1 MKRFISLRSLVLVGA
16 VAAGFLTIFLLT
28 RYMNLREMQM
38 AAALRDKLAREGF
51 TTMAVAER
59 EIAPGMN
66 VTTKDVKTAP
76 WPKKVVLKGAFHD
89 SKNVVGRAA
98 ARRILAGEPILES
111 HLIPKG
117 GGTGL
122 AAIIPKGKRAVA
134 VRVNEIIGV
143 AGFIKPGDL
152 VDVIV
157 TMEPKKGVGVITKTV
172 LQRVPVLA
180 VGQEITRENG
190 KNGKPKRVSAVTLLV
205 DPADAEK
212 LALASRN
219 DIQLAMRN
227 TFDKSPVITKGSTPV
242 RLIGWSSPRP
252 KPEVKLAAASHSPA
266 APLPPPITVELIRG
280 ATRGLEHF

>member
-1 MKRFISLRSLVLVGA
+1 MKRIFSLKTFMFVGG
-16 VAAGFLTIFLLT
+16 VAAAFLTVFMMT
-28 RYMNLREMQM
+28 RYLNLRESQM
-38 AAALRDKLAREGF
+38 SAALRAKLAREGF
-51 TTMAVAER
+51 TTLAVAEL
-59 EIAPGMN
+59 EIAPGMT
-66 VTTKDVKTAP
+66 VTSKDVKIAP
-76 WPKKVVLKGAFHD
+76 WPKKAVIKGAFHD
-89 SKNVVGRAA
+89 SKKVVGRAA
-98 ARRILAGEPILES
+98 ARRILAGEPILEG

-122 AAIIPKGKRAVA
+122 AAIIPKGRRAVA

-157 TMEPKKGVGVITKTV
+157 TMEPMKGEGVITKTV

-190 KNGKPKRVSAVTLLV
+190 KPKRVSAVTLLV
-205 DPADAEK
+205 GPADAEK

-227 TFDKSPVITKGSTPV
+227 TLDQSPVVTKGSTPI
-242 RLIGWSSPRP
+242 RLVGWTAP
-252 KPEVKLAAASHSPA
+252 KPKPKVEPASGPS
-266 APLPPPITVELIRG
+266 LPPPVTVELIRG
-280 ATRGLEHF
+280 STRGIEHF

>member
-1 MKRFISLRSLVLVGA
+1 MGRFINLRVLVLVGA
-16 VAAGFLTIFLLT
+16 VTAGFLTIFLMT
-28 RYMNLREMQM
+28 RYMNLRESQM
-38 AAALRDKLAREGF
+38 SAALRAKLAREGF
-51 TTMAVAER
+51 TTLAVAER
-59 EIAPGMN
+59 EIAPGMDI
-66 VTTKDVKTAP
+66 TGKDVKTFP
-76 WPKKVVLKGAFHD
+76 WPKKAVPKNPFPD

-98 ARRILAGEPILES
+98 ARRILAGEPIMEG
-111 HLIPKG
+111 HLVPKG

-122 AAIIPKGKRAVA
+122 AAIIPKGRRAVA

-157 TMEPKKGVGVITKTV
+157 TMEPMKGEGVITKTV

-190 KNGKPKRVSAVTLLV
+190 KPKRVSAVTLLV
-205 DPADAEK
+205 GPADAEK

-227 TFDKSPVITKGSTPV
+227 TLDKATVFTKGATGV
-242 RLIGWSSPRP
+242 HLIGWRSPSP
-252 KPEVKLAAASHSPA
+252 KPKVEPAS
-266 APLPPPITVELIRG
+266 APSLPPPVTVELIRG
-280 ATRGLEHF
+280 STRGLEHF

>member
-1 MKRFISLRSLVLVGA
+1 MGRFINLRVLVLVGA
-16 VAAGFLTIFLLT
+16 VAAGFLTIFLMT
-28 RYMNLREMQM
+28 RYMNLRESQM
-38 AAALRDKLAREGF
+38 SAALRDKLAREGF
-51 TTMAVAER
+51 TTLAVAEV
-59 EIAPGMN
+59 EIAPGMI
-66 VTTKDVKTAP
+66 VTTSDVKTAP
-76 WPKKVVLKGAFHD
+76 WPKKALLKGAFQD
-89 SKNVVGRAA
+89 SKKVVGRAA
-98 ARRILAGEPILES
+98 ARRILAGEPILEG

-122 AAIIPKGKRAVA
+122 AAIIPKGQRAVA

-157 TMEPKKGVGVITKTV
+157 TMEPIKGEGVITKTV

-190 KNGKPKRVSAVTLLV
+190 KPKRVSAVTLLV
-205 DPADAEK
+205 GPADAEK

-227 TFDKSPVITKGSTPV
+227 TLDQSPVNTKGSTPV
-242 RLIGWSSPRP
+242 RLIGWTPP
-252 KPEVKLAAASHSPA
+252 KPKPKVEPASAAS
-266 APLPPPITVELIRG
+266 LPPPVTVELIRG
-280 ATRGLEHF
+280 STRGLEHF

>member
-1 MKRFISLRSLVLVGA
+1 MKRIFSLKTFMFVGG
-16 VAAGFLTIFLLT
+16 VAAAFLTVFMMT
-28 RYMNLREMQM
+28 RYLNLRESQI

-51 TTMAVAER
+51 TTLAVAEL
-59 EIAPGMN
+59 EIAPGMT
-66 VTTKDVKTAP
+66 VTSKDVKIAP
-76 WPKKVVLKGAFHD
+76 WPKKAVLKGAFHD

-98 ARRILAGEPILES
+98 ARRIIAGEPILEG

-122 AAIIPKGKRAVA
+122 AAIIPKGRRAVA

-157 TMEPKKGVGVITKTV
+157 TMEPMKGEGVITKTV

-190 KNGKPKRVSAVTLLV
+190 RPNHASAVTLWV
-205 DPADAEK
+205 GPADAEK

-227 TFDKSPVITKGSTPV
+227 TLDASPVITKGSTPV
-242 RLIGWSSPRP
+242 RLVGWTPP
-252 KPEVKLAAASHSPA
+252 KPKPKVEPASGPS
-266 APLPPPITVELIRG
+266 LPPPVTGELIRG
-280 ATRGLEHF
+280 STRGIEHF

>member
-1 MKRFISLRSLVLVGA
+1 MGRFINLRVLVLVGA
-16 VAAGFLTIFLLT
+16 VAAGFLTIFLMT
-28 RYMNLREMQM
+28 RYMNLRESQM
-38 AAALRDKLAREGF
+38 SAALRAKLAREGF
-51 TTMAVAER
+51 TTLAVAEL
-59 EIAPGMN
+59 EIAPGMT
-66 VTTKDVKTAP
+66 VTSKDVKIAP
-76 WPKKVVLKGAFHD
+76 WPKKAVLKGAFHD

-98 ARRILAGEPILES
+98 ARRILAGEPILEG

-122 AAIIPKGKRAVA
+122 AAIIPKGRRAVA

-157 TMEPKKGVGVITKTV
+157 TMEPMKGEGVITKTV

-190 KNGKPKRVSAVTLLV
+190 KPKRVSAVTLLV
-205 DPADAEK
+205 GPADAEK

-227 TFDKSPVITKGSTPV
+227 TLDSSPVVTKGSTPI
-242 RLIGWSSPRP
+242 RLVGWTAP
-252 KPEVKLAAASHSPA
+252 KPKPKVEPASGPS
-266 APLPPPITVELIRG
+266 LPPPVTVELIRG
-280 ATRGLEHF
+280 STRGIEHF

>member
-16 VAAGFLTIFLLT
+16 VADGFLTIFLLT

-51 TTMAVAER
+51 TTLVVAER
-59 EIAPGMN
+59 ELMPGMV
-66 VTTKDVKTAP
+66 VTAKDMKSAP
-76 WPKKVVLKGAFHD
+76 WPKKAVLQGSFHD
-89 SKNVVGRAA
+89 IKELKGRAA
-98 ARRILAGEPILES
+98 ARRIFVGEPILEG
-111 HLIPKG
+111 HLVPKG

-157 TMEPKKGVGVITKTV
+157 TMEPKKGEGVITKMV

-180 VGQEITRENG
+180 VGQEITREGG
-190 KNGKPKRVSAVTLLV
+190 KAKRVSAVTLLV
-205 DPADAEK
+205 SPADAEK

>member
-16 VAAGFLTIFLLT
+16 VSAGILTIFLLT

-51 TTMAVAER
+51 TTLVIAER
-59 EIAPGMN
+59 EIQPGMV
-66 VTTKDVKTAP
+66 VTAKDMKNAP
-76 WPKKVVLKGAFHD
+76 WPKKAVLQGSFHD
-89 SKNVVGRAA
+89 IKELKGRAA
-98 ARRILAGEPILES
+98 ARRILVGEPILES
-111 HLIPKG
+111 HLVPKD

-134 VRVNEIIGV
+134 VRVNEIVGV

-157 TMEPKKGVGVITKTV
+157 TMEPKKGEGVITKTV

-180 VGQEITRENG
+180 VGQEITRED
-190 KNGKPKRVSAVTLLV
+190 GKPKRVSAVTLLV
-205 DPADAEK
+205 GPADAEK

-227 TFDKSPVITKGSTPV
+227 TLDKLRVVTKGSTPV
-242 RLIGWSSPRP
+242 RLIGWSPPRP
-252 KPEVKLAAASHSPA
+252 KPEVKLAASQSPE

-280 ATRGLEHF
+280 ATRGLERF

>member
-1 MKRFISLRSLVLVGA
+1 MKRIFSLKTFMFVGG
-16 VAAGFLTIFLLT
+16 VAAAFLTVFMMT
-28 RYMNLREMQM
+28 RYLNMRESQM

-51 TTMAVAER
+51 TTLVIAER

-66 VTTKDVKTAP
+66 VTSEDVKTSP
-76 WPKKVVLKGAFHD
+76 WPKTALLKGAFHD
-89 SKNVVGRAA
+89 SKDLVGRAA
-98 ARRILAGEPILES
+98 ARRIYAGEPILEG

-122 AAIIPKGKRAVA
+122 SAIIPRGRRAVA
-134 VRVNEIIGV
+134 VRVNEIIGL

-227 TFDKSPVITKGSTPV
+227 TLDKSPVVTKGSTPI
-242 RLIGWSSPRP
+242 RLVGWSPPRP

>member
-122 AAIIPKGKRAVA
+122 AAIIPKGRRAVA

-157 TMEPKKGVGVITKTV
+157 TMEPMKGTGIITKTV

-190 KNGKPKRVSAVTLLV
+190 KPKRVSAVTLLV
-205 DPADAEK
+205 GPADAEK

-227 TFDKSPVITKGSTPV
+227 TLDASPVITKGSTPV
-242 RLIGWSSPRP
+242 RLVGWTPP
-252 KPEVKLAAASHSPA
+252 KPKPKVEPASGPS
-266 APLPPPITVELIRG
+266 LPPPVTVELIRG
-280 ATRGLEHF
+280 STRGIEHF

>member
-1 MKRFISLRSLVLVGA
+1 MGRFINLRVLVLVGA
-16 VAAGFLTIFLLT
+16 VTAGFLTIFLMT
-28 RYMNLREMQM
+28 RYMNLRESQM
-38 AAALRDKLAREGF
+38 SAALRDKLAREGF
-51 TTMAVAER
+51 TTLAVAER
-59 EIAPGMN
+59 EIAPGMT
-66 VTTKDVKTAP
+66 VTSKDVNIAP
-76 WPKKVVLKGAFHD
+76 WPKKAVLKGAFHD

-98 ARRILAGEPILES
+98 ARRILAGEPILEG

-122 AAIIPKGKRAVA
+122 AAIIPKGRRAVA

-157 TMEPKKGVGVITKTV
+157 TMEPIKGEGVITKTV

-190 KNGKPKRVSAVTLLV
+190 KPKRVSAVTLLV
-205 DPADAEK
+205 GPADAEK

-227 TFDKSPVITKGSTPV
+227 TLDASPVITKGSTPV
-242 RLIGWSSPRP
+242 RLVGWTPP
-252 KPEVKLAAASHSPA
+252 KPKPKVEPAS
-266 APLPPPITVELIRG
+266 APSLPPPVTVELIRG
-280 ATRGLEHF
+280 STRGIEHF